1 MGRGVAAAP
10 PLRRSAGQCWLSCPY
25 RPASCQLPAALP
37 RFSPACAVPLAD
49 SPVSLPCPALLC
61 PPPLAP
67 APPATASPQV
77 DAATL
82 AGIRRQ
88 YADFLYAKR
97 DYEQA
102 MEQ

>member
-1 MGRGVAAAP
+1 
-10 PLRRSAGQCWLSCPY
+10 
-25 RPASCQLPAALP
+25 
-37 RFSPACAVPLAD
+37 
-49 SPVSLPCPALLC
+49 
-61 PPPLAP
+61 
-67 APPATASPQV
+67 V

>member
-1 MGRGVAAAP
+1 M
-10 PLRRSAGQCWLSCPY
+10 
-25 RPASCQLPAALP
+25 
-37 RFSPACAVPLAD
+37 
-49 SPVSLPCPALLC
+49 SLPCPA
-61 PPPLAP
+61 PPPLVP